1 MQSYES
7 AVKVNDRK
15 LAHFDIDP
23 VAEKQLLRKLD
34 LRVVSVLWVLFLLA
48 VLDRTDIGNARIQGM
63 TTELNRQGDDFNVA
77 LFIFFVPYMYPLRSA
92 E

>member
-48 VLDRTDIGNARIQGM
+48 VLDRTDIGAYQNR
-63 TTELNRQGDDFNVA
+63 TTS
-77 LFIFFVPYMYPLRSA
+77 MPLIGRGLLM
-92 E
+92 